1 LTTTIAD
8 RIVNR
13 DVDNED
19 DMGESLLPDTD
30 ERRALR
36 EAVVKLAGRYGRGY
50 FQEVTN
56 SGAKP
61 TELWAEL
68 GRAGFLGVHLPAEHG
83 GGGGGLA
90 DLEVVIEETA
100 AAGCPMFMLVISPAI
115 AGSTLAAHGS
125 PEQRAT
131 WLPGLADG
139 SVKIAF
145 AITEP
150 DAGTNTHN
158 ITTTAH
164 PEGTGWRLSGQ
175 KYWTSGLD
183 EADAVLVVARDPA
196 PGPDGR
202 HPISMFLV
210 PTEAPGLSF
219 QPIDAALAI
228 PETQFTTYFDDVPVP
243 AGGLV
248 GSHGAGLRQI
258 FASLNPERITAAAV
272 ANGIGRYALDA
283 AARYAR
289 ERAVWSA
296 PIGAHQGI
304 AHPLAK
310 AYIDLAQ
317 ARLMT
322 RHAAEL
328 ADSGA
333 EAGEAATIAKYAGG
347 QAAVAALDQAIQTHG
362 GNGLSN
368 SYGLADLW
376 FTARMFRTAPISE
389 EMVLNFVAQH
399 SLHLPTSY

>member
-1 LTTTIAD
+1 MRET
-8 RIVNR
+8 
-13 DVDNED
+13 
-19 DMGESLLPDTD
+19 LLPETD

-36 EAVVKLAGRYGRGY
+36 EAVAKLVGRYGRGY

-56 SGAKP
+56 SRAKP

-68 GRAGFLGVHLPAEHG
+68 GSAGFLGVHLPEEQG

-125 PEQRAT
+125 EEQQRA

-139 SVKIAF
+139 SAKIAF

-164 PEGTGWRLSGQ
+164 PDGSGWRLSGQ

-183 EADAVLVVARDPA
+183 EADAVLVVARDPT
-196 PGPDGR
+196 PGADGR

-210 PTEAPGLSF
+210 PTDAPGLSF
-219 QPIDAALAI
+219 QPIDAALRI
-228 PETQFTTYFDDVPVP
+228 PEQQFTTYFDDVPVP
-243 AGGLV
+243 AGGLL
-248 GSHGAGLRQI
+248 GSHGAGMRQV
-258 FASLNPERITAAAV
+258 FSSLNPERITAAAV
-272 ANGIGRYALDA
+272 AGGIGRYALEKA
-283 AARYAR
+283 AGYAR
-289 ERAVWSA
+289 ERTVWSD

-310 AYIDLAQ
+310 AYIELAQ

-322 RHAAEL
+322 RHAAAL
-328 ADSGA
+328 ADAGG
-333 EAGEAATIAKYAGG
+333 EAGEAATIAKYAAGE
-347 QAAVAALDQAIQTHG
+347 AAVTALDQAIQTHG

-376 FTARMFRTAPISE
+376 FTARMFRTAPVSK
-389 EMVLNFVAQH
+389 EMVLNYVAQH
-399 SLHLPTSY
+399 SLNLPKSY